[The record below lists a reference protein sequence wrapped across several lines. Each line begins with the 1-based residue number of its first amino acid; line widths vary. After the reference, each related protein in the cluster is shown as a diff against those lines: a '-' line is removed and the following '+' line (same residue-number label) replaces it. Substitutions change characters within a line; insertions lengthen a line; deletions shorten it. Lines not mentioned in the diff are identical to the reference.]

1 MDKVKVHLL
10 QRRGYEDVGGGGGC
24 VRVCSRG
31 LEKSVRSR
39 GKA

>member
-10 QRRGYEDVGGGGGC
+10 QRRGYEDVGGGGC